1 MANAYYSLRSKQK
14 ETFDTC
20 VKEKFGIIFDTCG
33 SGKSHVEF

>member
-1 MANAYYSLRSKQK
+1 MTNAYYGLRSKQK